1 MHFQG
6 HHTDISDENLMY
18 IDSLFL
24 PFPSAVLFITTIQV
38 KLLQNMAAA
47 FLYFVEFLPPFDA
60 LYVPFF
66 KNQEYKPSE

>member
-1 MHFQG
+1 
-6 HHTDISDENLMY
+6 
-18 IDSLFL
+18 
-24 PFPSAVLFITTIQV
+24 
-38 KLLQNMAAA
+38 MAAA